1 MTAGRAP
8 WIIAFALALA
18 LHGLVAAAFWQGREP
33 GVAKAPGVG
42 GIEIAL
48 GQAGGAPGGAAR
60 ASRPAP
66 EPEAPEPEASEPHP
80 DPVELQPEETPPDD
94 APPQPQAPPDPPPQP
109 PEPANARADSVPV
122 TAITPPAVSSPP
134 PEASPAPS
142 LAGAGGQAGA
152 EALPETG
159 DRGPDIT
166 AGGRAGA
173 RADYAAVLLAWLEPH
188 REYPRAARAR
198 RQQGVVRLY
207 IHIAR
212 NGAVL
217 EARIETSSGHPRLDR
232 AALDMVERAQ
242 PLPAIPEDIPAN
254 NLEIIIPAHFH
265 LSR

>member
-1 MTAGRAP
+1 MTAARAP

-33 GVAKAPGVG
+33 GVAEAPGVG

-60 ASRPAP
+60 QSPPAP
-66 EPEAPEPEASEPHP
+66 EREQADPQP
-80 DPVELQPEETPPDD
+80 DPVEPQPEETPPDD
-94 APPQPQAPPDPPPQP
+94 APPQPQAPPDPPP
-109 PEPANARADSVPV
+109 EPLDPVDAAPDSIPV
-122 TAITPPAVSSPP
+122 TAITPPPVSSLPP
-134 PEASPAPS
+134 DASPAPS

-152 EALPETG
+152 DNVPETG

-166 AGGRAGA
+166 AGGFAGA

-198 RQQGVVRLY
+198 RQEGVVRLY

-212 NGAVL
+212 DGAVL
-217 EARIETSSGHPRLDR
+217 EARIETSSGHPRLDQ
-232 AALDMVERAQ
+232 AALHMVERAQ
-242 PLPAIPEDIPAN
+242 PLPPIPEDIPAN
-254 NLEIIIPAHFH
+254 SLEIIIPAHYYF
-265 LSR
+265 RR